1 MPQRD
6 RTPWQVKCHAQ
17 QSHQCASTDSCLWD
31 LSETLLAQV
40 DKLMVVKYKKR
51 VISLDKILFL
61 STFLGGTYLSLF
73 SQVAQARNI
82 GIGDH
87 RHRCITICMEKKPV
101 VSVTNENGRISIKN
115 SLPYIKCVLRISWV
129 FHGPVYGRSMGCTVL
144 YKGVTQQCQCSP
156 MLIFRAWYTCVIFS
170 FFCGMN

>member
-1 MPQRD
+1 
-6 RTPWQVKCHAQ
+6 
-17 QSHQCASTDSCLWD
+17 
-31 LSETLLAQV
+31 
-40 DKLMVVKYKKR
+40 MVVKYKKR
-51 VISLDKILFL
+51 LISLDKILFL

-87 RHRCITICMEKKPV
+87 RHRCITICMERKPV

-156 MLIFRAWYTCVIFS
+156 MLIFRAWYTCAILS
-170 FFCGMN
+170 HFCGVN

>member
-1 MPQRD
+1 
-6 RTPWQVKCHAQ
+6 
-17 QSHQCASTDSCLWD
+17 
-31 LSETLLAQV
+31 
-40 DKLMVVKYKKR
+40 MVVKYKKR
-51 VISLDKILFL
+51 LISLDKILFL

-115 SLPYIKCVLRISWV
+115 SLPYIKCVLRISWG

-156 MLIFRAWYTCVIFS
+156 MLIFRAWYACAIFS
-170 FFCGMN
+170 FFLWYELKRMSFSKFVRNSIGVNNLNKVVV

>member
-1 MPQRD
+1 
-6 RTPWQVKCHAQ
+6 
-17 QSHQCASTDSCLWD
+17 
-31 LSETLLAQV
+31 
-40 DKLMVVKYKKR
+40 MVVKYKKR

-115 SLPYIKCVLRISWV
+115 SLPYIKCALRISWV

-156 MLIFRAWYTCVIFS
+156 MLIFRAWYACAIFS

>member
-1 MPQRD
+1 
-6 RTPWQVKCHAQ
+6 
-17 QSHQCASTDSCLWD
+17 
-31 LSETLLAQV
+31 
-40 DKLMVVKYKKR
+40 MVVKYKKR
-51 VISLDKILFL
+51 LISLDKILFL

-87 RHRCITICMEKKPV
+87 RHRCLTICMERKPV

-144 YKGVTQQCQCSP
+144 YNYKGVTQQCQCSP
-156 MLIFRAWYTCVIFS
+156 MLIFRAWYTCAIFS
-170 FFCGMN
+170 FFCGMNFKSVCRFQSL